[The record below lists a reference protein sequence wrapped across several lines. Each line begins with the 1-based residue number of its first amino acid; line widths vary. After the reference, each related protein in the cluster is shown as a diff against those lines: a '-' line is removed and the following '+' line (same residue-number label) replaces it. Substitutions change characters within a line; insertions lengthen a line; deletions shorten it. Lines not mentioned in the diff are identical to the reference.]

1 MSCCFH
7 PLISAPGLCA
17 KLDSTYAD
25 PPPVRPSHDVVLQH
39 LLTPPSTR
47 ACLQINFRPITALK
61 LWHIYTLR
69 VSIIPPMSI
78 SSQYFPCFVRNLQH
92 VFLKKANLHLTESVN
107 VSLNDHQYSS
117 LRFFLFFDR
126 LLEKCKTWDQKAS
139 YVKGNAH
146 PACYDIWIMNTL
158 ICWLVSPENMQ
169 ILVSRR
175 DVKNVII
182 NLPQWDLCTACILL
196 QLNCRMEQATT
207 TITLKCQLHCMLKLA
222 MQLIICMLQDSG
234 THFLHLKSVNLS
246 MLNSSV
252 KRDVYQLRG
261 LYHVGNE
268 PCSVL
273 IKHVVLPGI
282 FQVRLTVLP
291 EYH

>member
-1 MSCCFH
+1 MVPKKHLVLKVMLSQLFMIYESWIYEYVDSFTWEYANPSVEMRCRKR
-7 PLISAPGLCA
+7 LCHY
-17 KLDSTYAD
+17 KSTS
-25 PPPVRPSHDVVLQH
+25 VRSVLY
-39 LLTPPSTR
+39 
-47 ACLQINFRPITALK
+47 IK
-61 LWHIYTLR
+61 
-69 VSIIPPMSI
+69 
-78 SSQYFPCFVRNLQH
+78 
-92 VFLKKANLHLTESVN
+92 
-107 VSLNDHQYSS
+107 
-117 LRFFLFFDR
+117 
-126 LLEKCKTWDQKAS
+126 
-139 YVKGNAH
+139 
-146 PACYDIWIMNTL
+146 
-158 ICWLVSPENMQ
+158 
-169 ILVSRR
+169 
-175 DVKNVII
+175 
-182 NLPQWDLCTACILL
+182 
-196 QLNCRMEQATT
+196 TT

-234 THFLHLKSVNLS
+234 AHFPHLKSVNLS